1 MSYALRNTLVLL
13 ATLVILIAGG
23 WLYLSYVVNPTVTQQ
38 TSLISSKTRENTQ
51 LVAKADNFLVVQD
64 RHTRK
69 FYELKNHN
77 KELLAD
83 NNVATVYDFLRSV
96 NRGLAYTSMNFSLRD
111 SVLNRDHG
119 IIRVQLDG
127 EGSYRGLFNFLSILE
142 QSKPITKITELRLA
156 PKTALDELNR
166 VQYLMNVEFYY
177 ARGTSES
184 TPDLLINTNIAP
196 RIYNP
201 FYPLVHGIPDNTE
214 GLTDVERSRLIG
226 LERNGAYI
234 VDQNNRMR
242 LITVGSQVYL
252 GTLIR
257 VNMNEETA
265 SFRLNKG
272 GIVDVVVLKINES
285 N

>member
-13 ATLVILIAGG
+13 ATLILLVAGG
-23 WLYLSYVVNPTVTQQ
+23 WVYFTYILNPTIEEQATEI
-38 TSLISSKTRENTQ
+38 TRKTRENTQ
-51 LVAKADNFLVVQD
+51 LAAKADNFVAVQE
-64 RHTRK
+64 RHSRK
-69 FYELKNHN
+69 FYELDNHN

-83 NNVATVYDFLRSV
+83 NNVATVYDFLRSI

-127 EGSYRGLFNFLSILE
+127 EGTYRGLFNFLSILE

-166 VQYLMNVEFYY
+166 VQYMMNVEFYY
-177 ARGTSES
+177 ARGTSKSDPE
-184 TPDLLINTNIAP
+184 LLINTSIAP

-201 FYPLVHGIPDNTE
+201 FYPLVHGIPENSD
-214 GLTDVERSRLIG
+214 GLTNVEQSRLVG
-226 LERNGAYI
+226 LVRNGAYV
-234 VDQNNRMR
+234 VDQNNQMR
-242 LITVGSQVYL
+242 LINVGSQVYL
-252 GTLIR
+252 GTLVR

-265 SFRLNKG
+265 TFRLNKG
-272 GIVDVVVLKINES
+272 GIADIVVLKINES